1 MSNSEKRT
9 GNTQRNIGIFY
20 LKKTQDQA
28 RVQYPRS
35 CSRAH
40 DPLPKTKT
48 SWYSSSWLG
57 VSLPL
62 EEGGDPTAIKA
73 QEKKQLRET
82 AVFPRY
88 RYRYTHGA
96 HALCVYAYVFVEV
109 SCSVVGLTRVVVSNA

>member
-20 LKKTQDQA
+20 LKKTQDQV

-48 SWYSSSWLG
+48 SWYSSSWFG

-62 EEGGDPTAIKA
+62 EDGGDPTAIKV
-73 QEKKQLRET
+73 QEKKQLLCFPDTDTDTHT
-82 AVFPRY
+82 APMP
-88 RYRYTHGA
+88 
-96 HALCVYAYVFVEV
+96 CVYMRTYLWKSRAPLW
-109 SCSVVGLTRVVVSNA
+109 G